1 MGASTFPTY
10 KVTHETLALSA
21 IRSYNHTC
29 SFSLEVMG
37 FDISL
42 RTRRYL
48 HCQRWY
54 TKAHP
59 NTFPCMCLMLDDRRC
74 HCHYCGRVDAALL
87 GQGPDFDM
95 FRTSERVVYLMST
108 LKTCQT
114 KIQLVRPVSFLDMVS
129 TPFPTRT
136 RRRNTAAH
144 LCGRGLPN
152 CYGRHAH
159 YRETPTWR
167 PNCFPPFCPDNC
179 SRTLLWTSLPGPKF
193 QELSGCVQ
201 TGT

>member
-1 MGASTFPTY
+1 MA
-10 KVTHETLALSA
+10 HETLALA
-21 IRSYNHTC
+21 TIRGYNHTC
-29 SFSLEVMG
+29 SFLLEVMG
-37 FDISL
+37 FGISL

-54 TKAHP
+54 TNAHS
-59 NTFPCMCLMLDDRRC
+59 NTFPRMCSMLDDRRC

-95 FRTSERVVYLMST
+95 FRTSEQVVFPMST
-108 LKTCQT
+108 LKTCQS
-114 KIQLVRPVSFLDMVS
+114 KIQLLRPVSFQYMFS
-129 TPFPTRT
+129 APFSMRT

-159 YRETPTWR
+159 YRETSTWR
-167 PNCFPPFCPDNC
+167 LNCFPPFCPDNY
-179 SRTLLWTSLPGPKF
+179 SRKLLWTSLPGPKF
-193 QELSGCVQ
+193 QELSSCVQ
-201 TGT
+201 SVT